1 MPGFHLVPNEPK
13 IRSQRPA
20 DMVAL
25 CPFRAHG
32 TAFDTTKLLEVAMIR
47 LNRPNL
53 ARGRATLVHR
63 HQFVTRRPVFRVTVW
78 GVDPKHQNEAIALQ
92 MYPRPSFA
100 NGALSQ
106 GSVAAA

>member
-1 MPGFHLVPNEPK
+1 MPGFHLVPNQPK
-13 IRSQRPA
+13 IGAQRPA

-53 ARGRATLVHR
+53 AGRGLALVHR
-63 HQFVTRRPVFRVTVW
+63 HQLVATRPIFRVTVW
-78 GVDPKHQNEAIALQ
+78 GVDPKHQDEAITFE
-92 MYPRPSFA
+92 MYPRARF
-100 NGALSQ
+100 
-106 GSVAAA
+106 